1 MMPRSTFTLRHRSD
15 VSNSCERSCSHC
27 GEPRRHRHRH
37 RGRPDLTI
45 ALAGNPNVGKSS
57 LFNRLTGAHAE
68 TANYPGK
75 TVELNF
81 GETTVGDKRVQ
92 IIDLPGTYALGAQSE
107 DQQVARQAVL
117 ENPPNAIIAIADAT
131 NLERN
136 LYLIL
141 QYLDLGLPLVVA
153 VNLVDEAARAGI
165 TIDPTRVSR
174 ALGVPVVPT
183 IATRGDGVAELLD
196 AASRAPIPANPPRYD
211 SDIEAAIDALARTI
225 QTTLAETP
233 YHLSPRALAILL
245 LEQDAELTRAVE
257 QLPNGATVLT
267 RARELSNAIEARAGE
282 SLSLHLPRA
291 RHALAQ
297 RIAREAQ
304 RQRDTRESLS
314 VRLWHW
320 SIRPLTGIPAL
331 GLVLIALFGF
341 LFGVGGWLAETFA
354 EFWAAFVSPPIQTLV
369 GWILG
374 EGILGKIALW
384 GFDAGIEA
392 ALEIG
397 IPYILTFY
405 ALLALL
411 EDSGYMNSMAF
422 LVDALMKR
430 LGLHG
435 RAVILLLAGAGCN
448 VPAIMGTRVLTTRR
462 ERVIAST
469 LIVLTPCSARTAVIA
484 GGVAAFAGW
493 QYGAAILLITLA
505 VIILVGI
512 GLARML
518 PGRSDDLV
526 MEMFPFRVP
535 TWRVVARKTWFRFR
549 EFLFAALPIVV
560 LGSLVLGALYETGI
574 VWIFNAPLAPIVEG
588 WLGLP
593 AIAGLTLIFATLR
606 KELALQFLL
615 TLALVQYGSG
625 ADNLLAFMTPPQLF
639 VYALVNTL
647 YIPCLATFAV
657 LQRELGTRVAIGI
670 SAFTI
675 TLAVIIGGVARLI
688 LSLG

>member
-1 MMPRSTFTLRHRSD
+1 MS
-15 VSNSCERSCSHC
+15 SCHVITQHL
-27 GEPRRHRHRH
+27 PNA
-37 RGRPDLTI
+37 DLTI

-75 TVELNF
+75 TVALNLGVMQF
-81 GETTVGDKRVQ
+81 DGRRIGV
-92 IIDLPGTYALGAQSE
+92 IDLPGTYALGAHSE

-117 ENPPNAIIAIADAT
+117 ENPPDAIVAIADAT

-136 LYLIL
+136 LYLVL

-153 VNLVDEAARAGI
+153 VNLMDEATRAGI
-165 TIDPTRVSR
+165 AIDAARLSGDLR
-174 ALGVPVVPT
+174 APVVPT
-183 IATRGDGVAELLD
+183 IATRGNGVAELID
-196 AASRAPIPANPPRYD
+196 AAARLPRATHAAPEY
-211 SDIEAAIDALARTI
+211 DIEIETAIDALARTI
-225 QTTLAETP
+225 CATLAETP
-233 YHLSPRALAILL
+233 YRLTPRALAILL
-245 LEQDAELTRAVE
+245 LEDDAELTRAVA
-257 QLPNGATVLT
+257 QTSGGAAVLA
-267 RARELSNAIEARAGE
+267 RSRELSAAIEARVGE
-282 SLSLHLPRA
+282 PLSLHLPRA
-291 RHALAQ
+291 RHALA
-297 RIAREAQ
+297 REIACHATSQCAEREP
-304 RQRDTRESLS
+304 LS
-314 VRLWHW
+314 VKLWRA
-320 SIRPLTGIPAL
+320 SIQPLTGIPTL
-331 GLVLIALFGF
+331 IGVLIALFAF
-341 LFGVGGWLAETFA
+341 LFWAGGTMAEAFA
-354 EFWAAFVSPPIQTLV
+354 GFWEAFVSPPIQAVVAL
-369 GWILG
+369 IFG
-374 EGILGKIALW
+374 ESILGKIALW

-397 IPYILTFY
+397 IPYVLTFY

-411 EDSGYMNSMAF
+411 EDSGYMNSIAF

-435 RAVILLLAGAGCN
+435 RAVIMLLAGAGCN

-469 LIVLTPCSARTAVIA
+469 LVVLTPCSARTAVIA
-484 GGVAAFAGW
+484 GGAALFAGW
-493 QYGAAILLITLA
+493 QYGAAILLISLA
-505 VIILVGI
+505 LIIATGVALSR
-512 GLARML
+512 LM

-535 TWRVVARKTWFRFR
+535 TPSVVARKTWFRFR
-549 EFLFAALPIVV
+549 EFILTALPIV
-560 LGSLVLGALYETGI
+560 LIGSFVMGVLYETGAI
-574 VWIFNAPLAPIVEG
+574 WIFSAPLAPIVEG

-625 ADNLLAFMTPPQLF
+625 ADNLLSFMTPQQIF

-657 LQRELGTRVAIGI
+657 LRKELGTRAAIGI
-670 SAFTI
+670 ATFTI
-675 TLAVIIGGVARLI
+675 VLAVVVGGVARYALAI
-688 LSLG
+688 L

>member
-1 MMPRSTFTLRHRSD
+1 MPPRTLHHIHPD
-15 VSNSCERSCSHC
+15 AANACATGCPSCGHH
-27 GEPRRHRHRH
+27 HRHRH
-37 RGRPDLTI
+37 GHTDLTI

-57 LFNRLTGAHAE
+57 LFNRLTGANAE

-75 TVELNF
+75 TVALNF
-81 GETTVGDKRVQ
+81 GESKFGDKRIGV
-92 IIDLPGTYALGAQSE
+92 IDLPGTYALGAQSE

-117 ENPPNAIIAIADAT
+117 ENPPDAIVAIADAT

-141 QYLDLGLPLVVA
+141 QYLDLGLPLVLA

-165 TIDPTRVSR
+165 TIDAACLAR

-183 IATRGDGVAELLD
+183 IATRGNGVHELMD
-196 AASRAPIPANPPRYD
+196 AAARVRVPTNGPAY
-211 SDIEAAIDALARTI
+211 DIEIETAIDALARTI
-225 QTTLAETP
+225 RTTLSETP
-233 YHLSPRALAILL
+233 YRLTPRALAILL

-257 QLPNGATVLT
+257 RLPRGADVVTHA
-267 RARELSNAIEARAGE
+267 RALSAAIEARVGE
-282 SLSLHLPRA
+282 PLSLHLPRA

-297 RIAREAQ
+297 IIARDAQ
-304 RQRDTRESLS
+304 SQCDAREPLS
-314 VRLWHW
+314 AKLWRW
-320 SIRPLTGIPAL
+320 SIQPLTGIPTLLAL
-331 GLVLIALFGF
+331 LIALFAF
-341 LFGVGGWLAETFA
+341 LFWVGGALAEAFA
-354 EFWAAFVSPPIQTLV
+354 EFWGAFVSPPIQMIV
-369 GWILG
+369 GAILG
-374 EGILGKIALW
+374 ESIVAKIALW
-384 GFDAGIEA
+384 GFDAGIAA

-397 IPYILTFY
+397 IPYVLTFY

-411 EDSGYMNSMAF
+411 EDSGYMNSIAF
-422 LVDALMKR
+422 LLDALMKR

-462 ERVIAST
+462 ERIIAST

-484 GGVAAFAGW
+484 GGAALFAGW

-505 VIILVGI
+505 VIILVGV
-512 GLARML
+512 GLARLM

-535 TWRVVARKTWFRFR
+535 TLNVVARKTWFRFR
-549 EFLFAALPIVV
+549 EFILTALPIV
-560 LGSLVLGALYETGI
+560 LIGSLVMGALYETGVI
-574 VWIFNAPLAPIVEG
+574 WIFSAPLAPIVEG

-593 AIAGLTLIFATLR
+593 AVAGLTLIFATLR

-625 ADNLLAFMTPPQLF
+625 ADNVLAFMTPHQIF

-657 LQRELGTRVAIGI
+657 LQKELGARAAVGI
-670 SAFTI
+670 AGFTI
-675 TLAVIIGGVARLI
+675 ALAVVVGGIARYVLTM
-688 LSLG
+688 L

>member
-1 MMPRSTFTLRHRSD
+1 MLPHSSTLPQLHSD
-15 VSNSCERSCSHC
+15 ASNHC
-27 GEPRRHRHRH
+27 ARGRGRRHQHRH
-37 RGRPDLTI
+37 GRTDLTI

-57 LFNRLTGAHAE
+57 LFNRLTGASAE

-75 TVELNF
+75 TVALNV
-81 GETTVGDKRVQ
+81 GEMQFDDKRIGIV
-92 IIDLPGTYALGAQSE
+92 DLPGTYALGAQSE

-117 ENPPNAIIAIADAT
+117 ENPPDAIVAIADAT

-153 VNLVDEAARAGI
+153 VNLVDEAARSGI
-165 TIDPTRVSR
+165 TIDPACLAR

-183 IATRGDGVAELLD
+183 IATRGTGVNELIAI
-196 AASRAPIPANPPRYD
+196 AADLHTDVQSNAPAY
-211 SDIEAAIDALARTI
+211 DIEIETAIDALARTI
-225 QTTLAETP
+225 QATRSATP
-233 YHLSPRALAILL
+233 YRLTPHALAVLL
-245 LEQDAELTRAVE
+245 LEEDAELTRAVE
-257 QLPNGATVLT
+257 RMANGATILA
-267 RARELSNAIEARAGE
+267 RAHELSTAIEARVGE
-282 SLSLHLPRA
+282 PLSLHIPRA

-297 RIAREAQ
+297 MIARDAQ
-304 RQRDTRESLS
+304 SQCNAREPWS
-314 VRLWHW
+314 VKLWRW
-320 SIRPLTGIPAL
+320 SIQPLTGIPTL
-331 GLVLIALFGF
+331 IGMLIALFAF
-341 LFGVGGWLAETFA
+341 LFWVGGALAEAFA
-354 EFWAAFVSPPIQTLV
+354 GFWGAFVSPPIQAVIAL
-369 GWILG
+369 IFG
-374 EGILGKIALW
+374 ESILGKIAVW

-397 IPYILTFY
+397 IPYVLTFY
-405 ALLALL
+405 ALLAIL
-411 EDSGYMNSMAF
+411 EDSGYMNSIAF
-422 LVDALMKR
+422 LLDALMKR

-435 RAVILLLAGAGCN
+435 RAVIMLLAGAGCN

-469 LIVLTPCSARTAVIA
+469 LVVLTPCSARTAVIA

-493 QYGAAILLITLA
+493 QSGAAILLITLA
-505 VIILVGI
+505 VIILVGV
-512 GLARML
+512 GLTRVM

-535 TWRVVARKTWFRFR
+535 APNVVARKTWFRFR
-549 EFLFAALPIVV
+549 EFMLTALPIV
-560 LGSLVLGALYETGI
+560 LIGSFAMGALYETGTI
-574 VWIFNAPLAPIVEG
+574 WIFSAPLAPLVEG

-625 ADNLLAFMTPPQLF
+625 ADNLLSFMTPHQLF

-657 LQRELGTRVAIGI
+657 LQKELGTRAAIGI
-670 SAFTI
+670 AVFTI
-675 TLAVIIGGVARLI
+675 VLAVVVGGVARYALAI
-688 LSLG
+688 L